1 MRKFDESVFAQL
13 AAKRRLDLSEL
24 IQSEPP
30 VRKRPSLIITSS
42 MPVGAKVVDVLDG
55 YRFTLTIPKEE
66 FDNLPKVVETSEGL
80 YGMKFYRH
88 TFIKQ
93 EICSCC
99 GQPINKVAG
108 YRVTYVKPH
117 E

>member
-1 MRKFDESVFAQL
+1 MRKFDESVVFAQL

-42 MPVGAKVVDVLDG
+42 MPFGTKVVEVLDD
-55 YRFTLTIPKEE
+55 YRFIITIPKEE
-66 FDNLPKVVETSEGL
+66 FDNLPKIVETSEGP
-80 YGMKFYRH
+80 YEMRFYRY
-88 TFIKQ
+88 TLEQ
-93 EICSCC
+93 DICSCC

-108 YRVTYVKPH
+108 YRVAYYKIH